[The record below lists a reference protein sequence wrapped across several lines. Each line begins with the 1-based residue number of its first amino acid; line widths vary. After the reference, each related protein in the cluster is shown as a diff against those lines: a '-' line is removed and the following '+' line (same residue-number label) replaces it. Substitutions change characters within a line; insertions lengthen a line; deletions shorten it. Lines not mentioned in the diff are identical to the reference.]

1 MNNYSDK
8 VMEHFMT
15 PSNLGFLEDADGVGE
30 IGDPECGDQLKV
42 FIKVEKGVV
51 SDIRFLIKGCPAA
64 IACAS
69 AMTELVKGKRI
80 EEALLVS
87 DDDIIDHIDGLPEF
101 KIHCSALGA
110 AGFRVAVMDY
120 YSRTGNL

>member
-1 MNNYSDK
+1 MIDYSDK

-15 PSNLGFLEDADGVGE
+15 PSNLGYMADADGVGE
-30 IGDPECGDQLKV
+30 IGDPDCGDHLKV
-42 FIKVEKGVV
+42 FIKVADGTI

-80 EEALLVS
+80 EEAMLIS
-87 DDDIIDHIDGLPEF
+87 DDDIVDYIDGLPEF

-120 YSRTGNL
+120 FTKKGGP

>member
-1 MNNYSDK
+1 MIDYSDK

-15 PSNLGFLEDADGVGE
+15 PSNLGYMADADGVGE
-30 IGDPECGDQLKV
+30 IGDPDCGDHLKV
-42 FIKVEKGVV
+42 FIKVVDGSI

-80 EEALLVS
+80 EEAMLIS
-87 DDDIIDHIDGLPEF
+87 DDDIVDYIDGLPEF

-120 YSRTGNL
+120 FTKKGSP

>member
-1 MNNYSDK
+1 MDYSDK

-15 PSNLGFLEDADGVGE
+15 PSNLGYMADADGVGE
-30 IGDPECGDQLKV
+30 IGDPDCGDHLKV
-42 FIKVEKGVV
+42 FIKVVDGSI

-80 EEALLVS
+80 EEAMLIS
-87 DDDIIDHIDGLPEF
+87 DDDIVDYIDGLPEF

-120 YSRTGNL
+120 FTKKGSP

>member
-1 MNNYSDK
+1 MVNYSNK
-8 VMEHFMT
+8 VIEHFMT
-15 PSNLGFLEDADGVGE
+15 PSNLGVLANADGVGE
-30 IGDPECGDQLKV
+30 IGDPECGDHLKV
-42 FIKVEKGVV
+42 FIKVTDGCV

-69 AMTELVKGKRI
+69 AMTELVKGKPV
-80 EEALLVS
+80 EEALLIS

-120 YSRTGNL
+120 YSRTENI